1 MNRLGGAASTNSVS
15 PPPDGGREQQSKRD
29 PPTQFSTSRSNSIPK
44 TLHSISEMPSNLVP
58 PSTVWSERSGQTGS
72 DKNRSEQIIP
82 PSRSGSD
89 RVARSG
95 SDRSSERSFQPIRD
109 RFESDRS
116 GDSPNQSKEL
126 IRRESVNSSKSAS
139 SSVGPDSNF
148 PPPPIDL
155 MPSDEVY
162 QSTGSITGST
172 TGSATGSGIGD
183 ENSKSD
189 VPDDIKIT
197 MQKIRNSSRDP
208 EPEIEF
214 IPEPPTEDM
223 PSRYFEPA
231 ILAKLQ
237 NDGGNQVCY
246 IPYIQSNTVKW
257 TVKYGLNWIGF
268 F

>member
-1 MNRLGGAASTNSVS
+1 MSELVNRLGGAVSTNSGS
-15 PPPDGGREQQSKRD
+15 PPPDGARDATKRD
-29 PPTQFSTSRSNSIPK
+29 PTTQFSSSRSNSIPK

-58 PSTVWSERSGQTGS
+58 PGSVRSSAPTGS
-72 DKNRSEQIIP
+72 EKHRSEQIIP

-89 RVARSG
+89 RIARSG

-116 GDSPNQSKEL
+116 GDSPNQLKEL

-155 MPSDEVY
+155 MPSEDVY

-237 NDGGNQVCY
+237 NDGGNQV
-246 IPYIQSNTVKW
+246 
-257 TVKYGLNWIGF
+257 
-268 F
+268 

>member
-1 MNRLGGAASTNSVS
+1 MSELVNRLGGGSGANSTS
-15 PPPDGGREQQSKRD
+15 PPPDGAREQPKRD
-29 PPTQFSTSRSNSIPK
+29 QPTQFSTSRSNSIPK
-44 TLHSISEMPSNLVP
+44 TLHSISEMPNTGS
-58 PSTVWSERSGQTGS
+58 VWSERTGQTGS

-155 MPSDEVY
+155 MPSEDVY

-237 NDGGNQVCY
+237 NDGGNQVC
-246 IPYIQSNTVKW
+246 T
-257 TVKYGLNWIGF
+257 GML
-268 F
+268 

>member
-1 MNRLGGAASTNSVS
+1 MSELVNRLGGGSSANSVS
-15 PPPDGGREQQSKRD
+15 PPPDGAREQPKRD
-29 PPTQFSTSRSNSIPK
+29 QPTQFSTSRSNSIPK
-44 TLHSISEMPSNLVP
+44 TLHSISEMPN
-58 PSTVWSERSGQTGS
+58 TGS
-72 DKNRSEQIIP
+72 VWADRTTGPTGPDKNRSEQIIP

-155 MPSDEVY
+155 MPSEDVY

-237 NDGGNQVCY
+237 NDGGNQVCTG
-246 IPYIQSNTVKW
+246 N
-257 TVKYGLNWIGF
+257 F
-268 F
+268 

>member
-1 MNRLGGAASTNSVS
+1 MSELVNRLGGAAGVS
-15 PPPDGGREQQSKRD
+15 PPPENGTRESKSRD
-29 PPTQFSTSRSNSIPK
+29 SQPTQFSTSRSNSIPK
-44 TLHSISEMPSNLVP
+44 TLHSISEMPSSNLV
-58 PSTVWSERSGQTGS
+58 QTGS
-72 DKNRSEQIIP
+72 NWPDLNRSASEKNRSEQIIP

-116 GDSPNQSKEL
+116 SDSPNHLKEL

-139 SSVGPDSNF
+139 SSVGPDANF

-155 MPSDEVY
+155 MPSEDVY

-183 ENSKSD
+183 VNVESSKSD

-237 NDGGNQVCY
+237 NDGGNQVC
-246 IPYIQSNTVKW
+246 TE
-257 TVKYGLNWIGF
+257 
-268 F
+268 